1 MTKEHQLLSIGE
13 TSRIMGLTV
22 KALRFY
28 DRLGLVKPYTVDPV
42 TKYRYYSTDQLLVLE
57 VVKAARSLGISP
69 NDLKKVFDTKDT
81 KVLLAFL
88 EREKVRGLEKLADLR
103 RRISSIGSVQRQI
116 TCALS
121 SVEQRGIYCR
131 EIPTRQVITI
141 SLTGQE
147 SSKEL
152 IAMYSKFYPMI
163 ENHQLVNQHETGI
176 LFRYHQDRYQPAY
189 LYNSVTCSEESITAN
204 LSLIEGGVF
213 SCVCCRPENAEQQLQ
228 NLERHLAETGVL
240 VGEIIQMDLL
250 DDLFSPSTGSVE
262 FQVRHH

>member
-1 MTKEHQLLSIGE
+1 MTKDHQLLSIGE

-22 KALRFY
+22 KVLRFY
-28 DRLGLVKPYTVDPV
+28 DRLSLVKPYTVDPV

-57 VVKAARSLGISP
+57 VVKAARSLGVSP
-69 NDLKKVFDTKDT
+69 NDLKRVFDTE
-81 KVLLAFL
+81 VLLEFL
-88 EREKVRGLEKLADLR
+88 EREKVQGLEKLADLWR
-103 RRISSIGSVQRQI
+103 KISSMSSVQRQI

-121 SVEQRGIYCR
+121 SVEQRGIYRR

-152 IAMYSKFYPMI
+152 IAVYSAFYPMI
-163 ENHQLVNQHETGI
+163 EKHQLVNQHETGI
-176 LFRYHQDRYQPAY
+176 LLRYHQDRYQPAY
-189 LYNSVTCSEESITAN
+189 LFNSATCNEESITAK
-204 LSLIEGGVF
+204 LYVIEGGVF
-213 SCVCCRPENAEQQLQ
+213 SCVCCRPENVEEQLQ
-228 NLERHLAETGVL
+228 KLERHLAENGVL